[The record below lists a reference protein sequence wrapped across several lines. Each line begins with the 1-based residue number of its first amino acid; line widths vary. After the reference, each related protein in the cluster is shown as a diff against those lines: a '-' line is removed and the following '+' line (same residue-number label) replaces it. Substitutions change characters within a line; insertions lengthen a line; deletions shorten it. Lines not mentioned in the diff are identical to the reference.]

1 MQISHID
8 HIAEN
13 TRRLVEA
20 GVLNG
25 NDRQIKLMME
35 GNTNLQART
44 IEKKLKGIG
53 ITVAELMLAPG
64 IETEWSKEAS
74 VVHFGK
80 NLKDFMK
87 EAACYPKE
95 LARICRISEQSI
107 RNYETGNVPTL
118 RRLQCLA
125 DVLEVE
131 AADMLLPPEG
141 SEQSEEN
148 R

>member
-53 ITVAELMLAPG
+53 ITVAELMLARG
-64 IETEWSKEAS
+64 SKQNGTRKRRW
-74 VVHFGK
+74 F
-80 NLKDFMK
+80 
-87 EAACYPKE
+87 
-95 LARICRISEQSI
+95 
-107 RNYETGNVPTL
+107 TL
-118 RRLQCLA
+118 ERT
-125 DVLEVE
+125 
-131 AADMLLPPEG
+131 
-141 SEQSEEN
+141 
-148 R
+148 